1 MPRLVSYCAILTV
14 TQWETC
20 RCARSSDLAVEEY
33 LKKTMQKW
41 IFPKSK
47 TSFMVVEAQAGNRYN
62 FHVHEYHIKIC
73 GLCTILIAA
82 DGAGQKLTSD
92 QTLHLKHLQ
101 IHKNPWDFMLWRS
114 PQSLDQLWR
123 SLGWSSPV
131 TRPLNVG
138 SYKLQENAD
147 CIFYSW
153 KWQVLE
159 DIKKKT
165 QKNTKWN
172 WQLLCCHSYWVKTSR
187 GTGAVQRPH
196 GHRTISSF
204 LWVSIQSQVP
214 K

>member
-1 MPRLVSYCAILTV
+1 
-14 TQWETC
+14 
-20 RCARSSDLAVEEY
+20 
-33 LKKTMQKW
+33 
-41 IFPKSK
+41 
-47 TSFMVVEAQAGNRYN
+47 MVIEAQAGNRYN

-159 DIKKKT
+159 EIKKKPKKT
-165 QKNTKWN
+165 PNGTDS
-172 WQLLCCHSYWVKTSR
+172 CCVAIPTEWRHPGALVLSR
-187 GTGAVQRPH
+187 DHMGTGLSVH
-196 GHRTISSF
+196 SSGSQYKARCPNNHWQPKNSAGFGSQHSEEICF
-204 LWVSIQSQVP
+204 LSHQFPAFFW
-214 K
+214 